1 MRQFLLLAAAA
12 GAACLITAR
21 QPVAEEQCL
30 SPTERA
36 AFDVQALRSEL
47 MVLAT
52 GCREDDGYNA
62 FIRRYQSALLQNE
75 KHISEI
81 FKRRYGH
88 RGQTEHDRFVTEL
101 ANAESSSGNHLGTDF
116 CPRNGMMFTEVMA
129 LRGPHDLPAYAAG
142 KDLLPPSLD
151 LCAGAPK
158 PTQAKASTSK
168 SHRTATKRK

>member
-21 QPVAEEQCL
+21 QPAAEEQCL

-52 GCREDDGYNA
+52 GCRQDGGYNA
-62 FIRRYQSALLQNE
+62 FIRRYQPELLQNE
-75 KHISEI
+75 KHISDI
-81 FKRRYGH
+81 FKRRYGR

-101 ANAESSSGNHLGTDF
+101 ANAESNSGTHLGTDF
-116 CPRNGMMFTEVMA
+116 CPRNSMMFTEVMA

-151 LCAGAPK
+151 LCVGEPK
-158 PTQAKASTSK
+158 PQQTKASTSK
-168 SHRTATKRK
+168 SRHLATKGK

>member
-12 GAACLITAR
+12 GAACLITAG

-30 SPTERA
+30 SPIERT
-36 AFDVQALRSEL
+36 AFNVQALRSEL

-52 GCREDDGYNA
+52 GCREDAGYNA
-62 FIRRYQSALLQNE
+62 FIRRYQPELLQNE

-81 FKRRYGH
+81 FKRRYGR

-101 ANAESSSGNHLGTDF
+101 ANAESNSGTHLGTDF
-116 CPRNGMMFTEVMA
+116 CPRNSLMFTEVMA
-129 LRGPHDLPAYAAG
+129 LRGSHDLPAYAAG

-151 LCAGAPK
+151 LCAGEPK
-158 PTQAKASTSK
+158 PQQAKASTAK
-168 SHRTATKRK
+168 SRHIATKGK